1 MRIGIPREVKNREY
15 RVSVTPAGVHRL
27 VSSGHEVLVETG
39 AGAGS
44 ALPDEQYVAAGA
56 RIVADARAKG
66 EKVIHIRH
74 EFTGPDSPFFAPG
87 SEGAQIHP
95 SMAPAAGEAVI
106 LKNQVNAFLGTG
118 LKQLLDEAGTEEV
131 TVVGAMSH
139 MCIDAATRASS
150 DFGYKTTVIHDAC
163 ATLDLE
169 FDGKVVPAAQ
179 VHSALMSALAKIAVQ
194 RGQALEKLQRQ
205 LADVR
210 KHMSGEVLTL
220 QSDLGNLLRLL
231 DVANERFSVAYG
243 DKGSYLPMTLGLPDE
258 EAKPFDG
265 PFDSM
270 AVAII
275 YGLMARVRLE

>member
-1 MRIGIPREVKNREY
+1 MSKRAVIVVDLQNDYFPTGKLPLAGI
-15 RVSVTPAGVHRL
+15 
-27 VSSGHEVLVETG
+27 
-39 AGAGS
+39 
-44 ALPDEQYVAAGA
+44 EQAADNAA

-179 VHSALMSALAKIAVQ
+179 VHSALMSALAFAYATVTTTD
-194 RGQALEKLQRQ
+194 AY
-205 LADVR
+205 LAR
-210 KHMSGEVLTL
+210 
-220 QSDLGNLLRLL
+220 
-231 DVANERFSVAYG
+231 
-243 DKGSYLPMTLGLPDE
+243 
-258 EAKPFDG
+258 
-265 PFDSM
+265 
-270 AVAII
+270 
-275 YGLMARVRLE
+275 